1 MCGMSDGQ
9 VGKSAVYG
17 NNLMIETGGGMKL
30 YLPKP

>member
-1 MCGMSDGQ
+1 MSDGE
-9 VGKSAVYG
+9 VGKSTVFG